1 MSVIKSRANSVT
13 IPISDGWSPAA
24 RQERHEHA
32 VAQTL
37 RWARD
42 AADGEDFSEALQW
55 LLVVEVID
63 GTLAPGWQRTQERW
77 RRLSAERG
85 SRRWPRPPA

>member
-1 MSVIKSRANSVT
+1 MTVIKRGSDPVT
-13 IPISDGWSPAA
+13 IPVSDGWSPAA
-24 RQERHEHA
+24 RLERHEHA

-55 LLVVEVID
+55 LSVVEVID
-63 GTLAPGWQRTQERW
+63 GALAPGWQRTQESW
-77 RRLSAERG
+77 RRLSAEPG
-85 SRRWPRPPA
+85 SRRRLGAPV

>member
-1 MSVIKSRANSVT
+1 MTVIESSTDRIT
-13 IPISDGWSPAA
+13 IPISDGWSPLA

-42 AADGEDFSEALQW
+42 AAAGEDFAEALQW
-55 LLVVEVID
+55 LSVIEAID

-85 SRRWPRPPA
+85 SRRRREPPA

>member
-1 MSVIKSRANSVT
+1 MTVIKSRSDPVT
-13 IPISDGWSPAA
+13 IPVSGGWSPAA

-37 RWARD
+37 RWASD
-42 AADGEDFSEALQW
+42 AAAGEDFSEALQW

-63 GTLAPGWQRTQERW
+63 GTLAPGWQRTQECW

-85 SRRWPRPPA
+85 SRRRPGAPV